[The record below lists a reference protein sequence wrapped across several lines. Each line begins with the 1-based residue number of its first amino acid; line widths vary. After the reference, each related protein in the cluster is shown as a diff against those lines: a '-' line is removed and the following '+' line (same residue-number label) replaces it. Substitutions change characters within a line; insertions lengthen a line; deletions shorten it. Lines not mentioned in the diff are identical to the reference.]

1 MALMNVNNVGNANFV
16 QSEWFVA
23 RITAVDTV
31 ESGTGSCVGYK
42 HGWVEQRVCAN
53 GINYEDANEDSVEN
67 SEGFLN
73 AAYPINGTNANVGDL
88 VLMRIR
94 GINESGY
101 TIFEF
106 IPKSGGGGG
115 IGYVTSVQCTG
126 GYLIVTYG

>member
-1 MALMNVNNVGNANFV
+1 
-16 QSEWFVA
+16 
-23 RITAVDTV
+23 
-31 ESGTGSCVGYK
+31 
-42 HGWVEQRVCAN
+42 
-53 GINYEDANEDSVEN
+53 
-67 SEGFLN
+67 LN

-106 IPKSGGGGG
+106 IPKSGGVGG